1 MAFMAGNIKSL
12 LAIKIKARHDSYS
25 DQFSRIFAAK
35 MFVVASLVMG
45 IDWFHDTVSCII
57 PKDTN
62 LEKDYVHSACWITGF
77 YVYPELEKV
86 MKSSSYYGI
95 PKHIQIDGFKNG
107 TTKICQT
114 ADQSG
119 DKKKSCVPLKQ
130 YFFAQYQWM
139 PFFIGSLSLLFY
151 LPYIMFRIVNTDFIS
166 LKNDL
171 ETPETVRLGFF
182 RRGLT
187 KSPVNIKDGELYNNS

>member
-114 ADQSG
+114 A
-119 DKKKSCVPLKQ
+119 V
-130 YFFAQYQWM
+130 FFCSISMDAIFYWE
-139 PFFIGSLSLLFY
+139 FIVIVLFTIHNVSNCKY
-151 LPYIMFRIVNTDFIS
+151 
-166 LKNDL
+166 
-171 ETPETVRLGFF
+171 
-182 RRGLT
+182 
-187 KSPVNIKDGELYNNS
+187 

>member
-1 MAFMAGNIKSL
+1 MTLIPTNFLEFLRQECSWPQVL
-12 LAIKIKARHDSYS
+12 LWRSIG
-25 DQFSRIFAAK
+25 FT
-35 MFVVASLVMG
+35 
-45 IDWFHDTVSCII
+45 TVSCII

-95 PKHIQIDGFKNG
+95 PKHIQVDALING
-107 TTKICQT
+107 TTKSCQT
-114 ADQSG
+114 DDQFG
-119 DKKKSCVPLKQ
+119 GKQKFCVPLKQ
-130 YFFAQYQWM
+130 YFFAQCQWM

-151 LPYIMFRIVNTDFIS
+151 FPYIMFRIVNTDFIS

-171 ETPETVRLGFF
+171 ETPEKVRLEFF
-182 RRGLT
+182 RRGLA
-187 KSPVNIKDGELYNNS
+187 KGPVNIKNGQVYDNS

>member
-1 MAFMAGNIKSL
+1 MAYQNIFKL
-12 LAIKIKARHDSYS
+12 TVLKMEQLK
-25 DQFSRIFAAK
+25 FAK
-35 MFVVASLVMG
+35 QL
-45 IDWFHDTVSCII
+45 
-57 PKDTN
+57 TN
-62 LEKDYVHSACWITGF
+62 LVT
-77 YVYPELEKV
+77 
-86 MKSSSYYGI
+86 
-95 PKHIQIDGFKNG
+95 
-107 TTKICQT
+107 
-114 ADQSG
+114 
-119 DKKKSCVPLKQ
+119 KKKSCVPLKQ

>member
-1 MAFMAGNIKSL
+1 MAGNIKSL

-45 IDWFHDTVSCII
+45 IDWLHDTVSCII
-57 PKDTN
+57 PKDAN
-62 LEKDYVHSACWITGF
+62 LEKGYVHSACWITGF
-77 YVYPELEKV
+77 YVYPELEKA
-86 MKSSSYYGI
+86 MKSSCSYGI
-95 PKHIQIDGFKNG
+95 PKHIQVDGFRKG
-107 TTKICQT
+107 TTTSCVTENQ
-114 ADQSG
+114 
-119 DKKKSCVPLKQ
+119 KSCVPLKQ

-139 PFFIGSLSLLFY
+139 PFFVGSLSLLFY

-171 ETPETVRLGFF
+171 ETPETV
-182 RRGLT
+182 
-187 KSPVNIKDGELYNNS
+187 S